1 MFHLARNLYRF
12 CKAQTEREVSL
23 VLIGLPNAG
32 KSTIKEVLANNLS
45 PLTVPT
51 IGVTKP
57 VKLKI
62 GKYKVTVYDLG
73 GQVTDLW
80 RNYYHEIHGAIWV
93 VDAADIE
100 QLDASKTAL
109 QQDVQH
115 EMLKGK
121 PILVMANKQD
131 LPQAL
136 SESDIATKMGFAG
149 VDSNSAFA
157 NTDFSIKKCTAL
169 PSKRGETADPVLMEG
184 IEWLVTRIGT
194 MYEKLNT
201 RVAKDVEKEN
211 EKKAIE
217 LKAREERVAILKE
230 ERRKAKEAAEKNGGN
245 PIKAKAPKAP
255 VSFPCTVTNDV
266 KTDLFCEDAGNGLFK
281 CKNPAVK
288 KSGLW
293 KWKPVCKEC
302 EDFLKSKQGE
312 QVKIIKPTAEQ
323 EAANKEAKE
332 KEDKEIAEAEATK
345 KKEENAVTNAE
356 NEKGENIDSKI
367 IVDANN
373 KENTSNNTIEKN
385 DNVTQQQVLAEK
397 Q

>member
-1 MFHLARNLYRF
+1 MFHLARNLYRY
-12 CKAQTEREVSL
+12 CKAQTEREISL

-32 KSTIKEVLANNLS
+32 KSTIKEVLANNLT

-57 VKLKI
+57 VKMKI
-62 GKYKVTVYDLG
+62 GKYKVTIYDLG

-80 RNYYHEIHGAIWV
+80 RKYYHEIHGAIWV

-100 QLDASKTAL
+100 QLAASKKAL
-109 QQDVQH
+109 EQDVQH
-115 EMLKGK
+115 EMLRGK

-131 LPQAL
+131 LPSAL
-136 SESDIATKMGFAG
+136 SESDIATKMGFTG

-169 PSKRGETADPVLMEG
+169 PSQRNDTADPALMEG
-184 IEWLVTRIGT
+184 VNWLVTRIGA
-194 MYEKLNT
+194 MYDKLHV
-201 RVAKDVEKEN
+201 RVAKDVLAEN

-255 VSFPCTVTNDV
+255 VSFPCTVTNEF

-293 KWKPVCKEC
+293 KWKPICLEC
-302 EDFLKSKQGE
+302 EEFLKSKQGE
-312 QVKIIKPTAEQ
+312 KEKFIKPTAEQ
-323 EAANKEAKE
+323 EAANKEAKD
-332 KEDKEIAEAEATK
+332 KEDKELEDKLAKTLVEMQK
-345 KKEENAVTNAE
+345 SN
-356 NEKGENIDSKI
+356 D
-367 IVDANN
+367 N
-373 KENTSNNTIEKN
+373 KENNSNNNSDN
-385 DNVTQQQVLAEK
+385 DNSNANNNTTTQGGVLSEI
-397 Q
+397 

>member
-1 MFHLARNLYRF
+1 
-12 CKAQTEREVSL
+12 
-23 VLIGLPNAG
+23 LPNAG
-32 KSTIKEVLANNLS
+32 KSTIKEVLANNLT

-57 VKLKI
+57 VKMKI
-62 GKYKVTVYDLG
+62 GKYQVTIYDLG

-100 QLDASKTAL
+100 QLDASKKAL
-109 QQDVQH
+109 EQDVQH

-136 SESDIATKMGFAG
+136 SESDIATKMGFTG
-149 VDSNSAFA
+149 VDSSSAFA

-184 IEWLVTRIGT
+184 VEWLVTRIGA
-194 MYEKLNT
+194 MYEKLHA
-201 RVAKDVEKEN
+201 RVSKDVEKEN
-211 EKKAIE
+211 EKKAME

-230 ERRKAKEAAEKNGGN
+230 ERRKAKEAAEKNGEN
-245 PIKAKAPKAP
+245 PIKAKAPKAA
-255 VSFPCTVTNDV
+255 VSFPCTVTNDT
-266 KTDLFCEDAGNGLFK
+266 KTDLFCVDAGNGLFK
-281 CKNPAVK
+281 CQNAAVK

-293 KWKPVCKEC
+293 KWKPVCQAC

-323 EAANKEAKE
+323 EAANKEAKD
-332 KEDKEIAEAEATK
+332 KEDREIAEAEAAK
-345 KKEENAVTNAE
+345 KKENKANTNV
-356 NEKGENIDSKI
+356 EKGETSDSNIT
-367 IVDANN
+367 VDTNN
-373 KENTSNNTIEKN
+373 KENTSSNNIEQNEK
-385 DNVTQQQVLAEK
+385 DNVTQQQGLTEK